1 MCAGGL
7 KCQRTKRACLLCGR
21 RATFEGLQSIMRR
34 TAVSILSWQ
43 EDGGC
48 EFHFRLRT
56 KMRSVLSSSPA
67 PVSSSF
73 KLLTAS
79 HALHDSHIELLLF
92 FLFFIFFSIWLLC
105 AYVRSVIF
113 RVSRPTCVSRL
124 PCLPSTLWESAFFCA
139 IKRWRLMIGS

>member
-34 TAVSILSWQ
+34 TAVSILGWQ

-79 HALHDSHIELLLF
+79 HALHDSYIELLLF
-92 FLFFIFFSIWLLC
+92 FLFFIFFPSGC
-105 AYVRSVIF
+105 CVR
-113 RVSRPTCVSRL
+113 TCGPSSFVYPDLRAL
-124 PCLPSTLWESAFFCA
+124 AGCLVCLPHCGSLPFFA
-139 IKRWRLMIGS
+139 RLNDGG